1 MTRRIDKSQEA
12 DTQALLA
19 GHYAWNRPGFLLWHA
34 TLRWQREVAAALR
47 PLGLTHAQFV
57 FLGSIWY
64 LTREG
69 ELPSQRQLAEH
80 NSADQMMTSQ
90 VVRLLERRQLV
101 NRVTDERDKRVVRL
115 ELTPSGKATAERA
128 VLIMDRLDDTFFTV
142 AGPQDDMVTML
153 RNLAGRDEAG
163 NAV

>member
-1 MTRRIDKSQEA
+1 
-12 DTQALLA
+12 
-19 GHYAWNRPGFLLWHA
+19 
-34 TLRWQREVAAALR
+34 
-47 PLGLTHAQFV
+47 
-57 FLGSIWY
+57 
-64 LTREG
+64 
-69 ELPSQRQLAEH
+69 
-80 NSADQMMTSQ
+80 
-90 VVRLLERRQLV
+90 V